1 MKKTRYS
8 AVPILAMGLMFL
20 CSLGL
25 GAATGSSTPAFERVV
40 ARFNTNA
47 PPAYRAFRRLEA
59 GVAGSSRHGWLEA
72 WTELRPGTGLN
83 VEVVAEGGNEY
94 VRNKIL
100 RKMLVNEQQLIAR
113 GFPLR
118 APLEARNYT
127 FEDGGTT
134 PEGLQRIVLKAARK
148 SDGVV
153 NGALFI
159 SPTTGSVTRLEGRLV
174 KSPSFWVR
182 DVDVTWQYALIDGH
196 LLPVEMT
203 STGRVRM
210 IGRST
215 FKMVYNYVSIQ
226 GRPRGRGVMASLS
239 EKR

>member
-1 MKKTRYS
+1 M
-8 AVPILAMGLMFL
+8 PILVTSVIFL

-25 GAATGSSTPAFERVV
+25 GARAGSSTPAFDQVV
-40 ARFNTNA
+40 ARFNTTA
-47 PPAYRAFRRLEA
+47 PPSYRAFRRLEA
-59 GVAGSSRHGWLEA
+59 GIAGSSRHGWLEA
-72 WTELRPGTGLN
+72 WTEFRPGTGLS
-83 VEVVAEGGNEY
+83 VDVVAEGGHEY
-94 VRNKIL
+94 VRNKVL
-100 RKMLVNEQQLIAR
+100 RKMLVNEQQLVAR

-134 PEGLQRIVLKAARK
+134 HEGLQRIVLRAARK
-148 SDGVV
+148 FDGVV

-159 SPTTGSVTRLEGRLV
+159 SSETGAVTRIEGRLV
-174 KSPSFWVR
+174 KNPSLWVK
-182 DVDVTWQYALIDGH
+182 DVDVTWQFAPIDGH

-215 FKMVYNYVSIQ
+215 FKMVYHYVSIDGHPSG
-226 GRPRGRGVMASLS
+226 GRVMAALGQ
-239 EKR
+239 KR